1 MKGTILIADD
11 EQEIRESLSLIL
23 EEEGYNCETAEDG
36 EAALQRI
43 ESSNYDILIADIKM
57 PKLNGMQLMEKAKNI
72 SPQTMIIIITA
83 YATVETAV
91 HALRSGASD
100 YIVKPLDFNE
110 VIFRVK
116 HLMNRREMELE
127 NKYLKDQID
136 KRFNFNNI
144 IGDSPAMRQVYDMI
158 QRVAQS
164 TTNVMITGKSGTGKE
179 LVARAIH
186 ANSDRSNKPFIPI
199 NCGAIPDNLFES
211 ELFGYKKGAFTGANT
226 DKDGVF
232 KTANGG
238 TLFLDEVAEIPL
250 HVQVKLLRAIE
261 AKEIKPLGT
270 NTTINI
276 DVRLVAATN
285 KDLMEEVEE
294 GRFREDLFYR
304 LNIVEIRLPSLS
316 ERKEDIPLLVKHF
329 VDKYNREL
337 KRNIKGVDN
346 DTMKT
351 LMNYKW
357 KGQVR
362 ELENVI
368 ERAVLLCDNEYIT
381 QKDLPPTTH
390 QDMNDFYPDD
400 LKEATK
406 NFERQHISALLRRC
420 DGDKKKA
427 SDLLNIGLSSLYRK
441 IEELDVST
449 N

>member
-1 MKGTILIADD
+1 
-11 EQEIRESLSLIL
+11 L
-23 EEEGYNCETAEDG
+23 EEEGYDCETAEDG
-36 EAALQRI
+36 EAALRLV
-43 ESSNYDILIADIKM
+43 ERANFDILIADIKM
-57 PKLNGMQLMEKAKNI
+57 PKIDGMELLEKTKNI
-72 SPQTMIIIITA
+72 SPQTMTIIITA
-83 YATVETAV
+83 YATVETAIQ
-91 HALRSGASD
+91 ALRSGSSD
-100 YIVKPLDFNE
+100 YILKPLDFDE
-110 VIFRVK
+110 VILRVK
-116 HLMNRREMELE
+116 HIMNRREMELE

-136 KRFNFNNI
+136 KKFNFNNI
-144 IGDSPAMRQVYDMI
+144 IGDSPAMKQVYNMV

-186 ANSDRSNKPFIPI
+186 ANSERSNKPFIPI

-285 KDLMEEVEE
+285 KVLMDEVEH
-294 GRFREDLFYR
+294 GNFREDLYYR
-304 LNIVEIRLPSLS
+304 LNIVDIKLPSLS

-329 VDKYNREL
+329 VEKYNREL
-337 KRNIKGVDN
+337 KRNLKGVDN

-368 ERAVLLCDNEYIT
+368 ERAVLLCDGEYIT
-381 QKDLPPTTH
+381 LSDLPPTTH
-390 QDMNDFYPDD
+390 QDMDDFYPDD

-441 IEELDVST
+441 IEELDVPVG
-449 N
+449 

>member
-23 EEEGYNCETAEDG
+23 EDEGYECTTAADG
-36 EAALQRI
+36 EEAFEHIQNANI
-43 ESSNYDILIADIKM
+43 DIMVADIKM
-57 PKLNGMQLMEKAKNI
+57 PRMDGISLLEKTKQI
-72 SPQTMIIIITA
+72 SPQTLVVIITA

-91 HALRSGASD
+91 QALRAGASD
-100 YIVKPLDFNE
+100 YILKPLDFDE
-110 VIFRVK
+110 VIMRVK
-116 HLMNRREMELE
+116 HLMSHREMELE
-127 NKYLKDQID
+127 NKYLRDQID
-136 KRFNFNNI
+136 KKFNFNNI
-144 IGDSPAMRQVYDMI
+144 IGDSPVMRDVYKMV
-158 QRVAQS
+158 QRVSQS
-164 TTNVMITGKSGTGKE
+164 TTNVLITGKSGTGKE

-186 ANSDRSNKPFIPI
+186 ANSDRSDKPFIPI

-211 ELFGYKKGAFTGANT
+211 ELFGYKKGAFTSANT

-232 KTANGG
+232 KTANNG

-270 NTTINI
+270 NVTINI

-285 KDLMEEVEE
+285 KILIEEVEN
-294 GRFREDLFYR
+294 GNFREDLYYR
-304 LNIVEIRLPSLS
+304 LNIVELKLPSLS

-329 VDKYNREL
+329 IDKYNREL
-337 KRNIKGVDN
+337 KRNLKGVDN
-346 DTMKT
+346 ETMKT
-351 LMNYKW
+351 LMHYKW

-368 ERAVLLCDNEYIT
+368 ERAVLLCDNEFIT
-381 QKDLPPTTH
+381 LEDLPPSTH
-390 QDMNDFYPDD
+390 QDIDDYYPDD
-400 LKEATK
+400 LKEATR
-406 NFERQHISALLRRC
+406 NFERQHISAILRRC
-420 DGDKKKA
+420 DSDKKRA

-441 IEELDVST
+441 IEELDISL

>member
-1 MKGTILIADD
+1 MKGSILIADD

-23 EEEGYNCETAEDG
+23 EDEGYDCETAEDG
-36 EAALQRI
+36 QDALDRVQ
-43 ESSNYDILIADIKM
+43 NANFDILIADIKM
-57 PKLNGMQLMEKAKNI
+57 PNLSGMELLEEVRQI
-72 SPQTMIIIITA
+72 SPQTLPIIITA
-83 YATVETAV
+83 YATVETAIQS
-91 HALRSGASD
+91 LRAGASD
-100 YIVKPLDFNE
+100 YILKPLDFDE
-110 VIFRVK
+110 VIHRVN
-116 HLMNRREMELE
+116 HLISHREMELE
-127 NKYLKDQID
+127 NRYLKDQID
-136 KRFNFNNI
+136 KKFNFNNI
-144 IGDSPAMRQVYDMI
+144 IGDSPAMRSVFKMV
-158 QRVAQS
+158 QRVSQS

-186 ANSDRSNKPFIPI
+186 ANSPRADKPFVPI
-199 NCGAIPDNLFES
+199 NSGAIPDNLFES

-270 NTTINI
+270 NTTIHI

-285 KDLMEEVEE
+285 KVLMEEVEE
-294 GRFREDLFYR
+294 GRFREDLYYR
-304 LNIVEIRLPSLS
+304 LNIVEIKLPSLS
-316 ERKEDIPLLVKHF
+316 ERKEDIPILVKHF
-329 VDKYNREL
+329 VEKYNREL

-368 ERAVLLCDNEYIT
+368 ERAVLLCDDEYISM
-381 QKDLPPTTH
+381 KDLPPTTH
-390 QDMNDFYPDD
+390 EDLNEYYPDD

-441 IEELDVST
+441 IEELEVAVE
-449 N
+449 